1 MKLMKKGFFSILV
14 IAILLVFS
22 ISVPNNRF
30 SLFTTVQGKNSLAKK
45 LLIKMAISQ
54 TRKQKEKRR
63 KEVLNL
69 TIMDGQ
75 MIKVEFG
82 FKMARCTEE
91 KDGQEYTK
99 MEVMIMCILMEK
111 YKFTKQKEK
120 SICTKKLC
128 GNDCCWFF

>member
-1 MKLMKKGFFSILV
+1 
-14 IAILLVFS
+14 
-22 ISVPNNRF
+22 
-30 SLFTTVQGKNSLAKK
+30 
-45 LLIKMAISQ
+45 MAISQ

-99 MEVMIMCILMEK
+99 MEVMIMCILMVK

-120 SICTKKLC
+120 SILHKELC

>member
-1 MKLMKKGFFSILV
+1 
-14 IAILLVFS
+14 
-22 ISVPNNRF
+22 
-30 SLFTTVQGKNSLAKK
+30 
-45 LLIKMAISQ
+45 MAISQ

-63 KEVLNL
+63 KELLNL

-82 FKMARCTEE
+82 FQMARCTEE

-99 MEVMIMCILMEK
+99 MEVMIMCILMVK

-120 SICTKKLC
+120 SILHKELC

>member
-1 MKLMKKGFFSILV
+1 MKKGFFSILV

-63 KEVLNL
+63 KELLNL

-82 FKMARCTEE
+82 FRMARCTE
-91 KDGQEYTK
+91 KRMD
-99 MEVMIMCILMEK
+99 
-111 YKFTKQKEK
+111 K
-120 SICTKKLC
+120 SIQRWKS
-128 GNDCCWFF
+128 